1 MDIKSLKPYSQKV
14 TQKPLN
20 KKQKLILRRFIKNQN
35 QLKIQNRKVKSIA
48 IGNKYSINGIKYV
61 LYKLIGEYIE
71 IEIRDNC
78 VKILKGIVHSIN
90 GFTLILKEQTCFHA
104 ISIDSIIILHA
115 SKDISIRYLY
125 KPKVCNNFQLVI
137 RNILCYLKN
146 KEINISLD
154 DKYMNIGYIKILEV
168 GYGIVKVKEIN
179 VENPEIYIL
188 NYFDIN
194 LIENIPLEDDSI

>member
-1 MDIKSLKPYSQKV
+1 MNIKSLKQYSQKAK
-14 TQKPLN
+14 QKPLN
-20 KKQKLILRRFIKNQN
+20 KKQKLVLHRFIKNQSK
-35 QLKIQNRKVKSIA
+35 LSIQNRKLKSIA
-48 IGNKYSINGIKYV
+48 IANKYSITGIKYV

-78 VKILKGIVHSIN
+78 VKILKGTVHSIN
-90 GFTLILKEQTCFHA
+90 GFTLILQEKNCFHA

-115 SKDISIRYLY
+115 NKDISIRYLY

-154 DKYMNIGYIKILEV
+154 DQYMDIGYIKILEV

-179 VENPEIYIL
+179 VKQPKIYIL

-194 LIENIPLEDDSI
+194 LIENIPLEDDNV